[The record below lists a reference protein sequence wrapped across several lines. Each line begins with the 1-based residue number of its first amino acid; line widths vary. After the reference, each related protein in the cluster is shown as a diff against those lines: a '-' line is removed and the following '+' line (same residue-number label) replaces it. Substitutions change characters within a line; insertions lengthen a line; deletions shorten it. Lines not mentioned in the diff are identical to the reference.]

1 MKYTIKFKS
10 IIIFLSLFC
19 SFIPMSFYYI
29 PMSSLIIWTLR
40 VLRFALLAYYA
51 IEGIKRGCISRQLS
65 KMLMFLAALL
75 LSTLVYGGGIVNYL
89 ENASAILLVFLM
101 VGKYVYCGCESERYS
116 ALKSMY
122 NYFLTMMSLNAVSML
137 LLPQGVYRVV
147 FEKDFWHELSYPVYF
162 LNSENRLIEF
172 MLPLLVLSAI
182 MYEKRL
188 IRKYS
193 FVLSITLIT
202 FTMFKAMSLTSITG
216 ILVAAIIY
224 IVIRK
229 KNITSKVVIAYPL
242 VFSLQLVFEV
252 LMTSTGILVLLNFLF
267 GRVDT
272 IQSRYLLSQQAIK
285 VVSQNYILGVG
296 TAESGRLFMEGSMVY
311 WAHNHALDT
320 LVQSG
325 INGFAILLYNLIK
338 DGISK
343 KYSLNNV
350 QKIIFAGMMGVLVMG
365 MTESFFYSVEFYLIL
380 SLTDI

>member
-40 VLRFALLAYYA
+40 LLRFALLAYYA
-51 IEGIKRGCISRQLS
+51 VNGIKRGRISKQLS

-89 ENASAILLVFLM
+89 ENASTILLIFLM
-101 VGKYVYCGCESERYS
+101 VGKYVYCGRESERYYS
-116 ALKSMY
+116 LKSMY
-122 NYFLTMMSLNAVSML
+122 NYFLIMMSFNVVSML

-147 FEKDFWHELSYPVYF
+147 YEKDFWHELSYPVYF

-182 MYEKRL
+182 MYEKKL
-188 IRKYS
+188 IRKFG
-193 FVLSITLIT
+193 FVLSIALVI
-202 FTMFKAMSLTSITG
+202 FTMFKAMSLTSIAG
-216 ILVAAIIY
+216 ILVVTIIY

-229 KNITSKVVIAYPL
+229 KNITSKIVMVYPL
-242 VFSLQLVFEV
+242 VFSLQLVFEA
-252 LMTSTGILVLLNFLF
+252 LMMSTGILALLTFLF

-285 VVSQNYILGVG
+285 VVSQNCILGVG
-296 TAESGRLFMEGSMVY
+296 TAESGRLFTEGSMIY

-325 INGFAILLYNLIK
+325 ITGFAILLYNLVK

-343 KYSLNNV
+343 KYSFNNV
-350 QKIIFAGMMGVLVMG
+350 QKIIFAGMIGVLVMG
-365 MTESFFYSVEFYLIL
+365 MAESFFYSVEFYLIL

>member
-1 MKYTIKFKS
+1 
-10 IIIFLSLFC
+10 
-19 SFIPMSFYYI
+19 
-29 PMSSLIIWTLR
+29 
-40 VLRFALLAYYA
+40 
-51 IEGIKRGCISRQLS
+51 
-65 KMLMFLAALL
+65 
-75 LSTLVYGGGIVNYL
+75 
-89 ENASAILLVFLM
+89 
-101 VGKYVYCGCESERYS
+101 
-116 ALKSMY
+116 
-122 NYFLTMMSLNAVSML
+122 
-137 LLPQGVYRVV
+137 
-147 FEKDFWHELSYPVYF
+147 
-162 LNSENRLIEF
+162 
-172 MLPLLVLSAI
+172 
-182 MYEKRL
+182 
-188 IRKYS
+188 
-193 FVLSITLIT
+193 
-202 FTMFKAMSLTSITG
+202 
-216 ILVAAIIY
+216 
-224 IVIRK
+224 
-229 KNITSKVVIAYPL
+229 
-242 VFSLQLVFEV
+242 
-252 LMTSTGILVLLNFLF
+252 MTSTGILVLLNFLF

>member
-182 MYEKRL
+182 MY
-188 IRKYS
+188 
-193 FVLSITLIT
+193 
-202 FTMFKAMSLTSITG
+202 
-216 ILVAAIIY
+216 
-224 IVIRK
+224 
-229 KNITSKVVIAYPL
+229 
-242 VFSLQLVFEV
+242 
-252 LMTSTGILVLLNFLF
+252 
-267 GRVDT
+267 
-272 IQSRYLLSQQAIK
+272 
-285 VVSQNYILGVG
+285 
-296 TAESGRLFMEGSMVY
+296 
-311 WAHNHALDT
+311 
-320 LVQSG
+320 
-325 INGFAILLYNLIK
+325 
-338 DGISK
+338 
-343 KYSLNNV
+343 
-350 QKIIFAGMMGVLVMG
+350 
-365 MTESFFYSVEFYLIL
+365 
-380 SLTDI
+380 

>member
-29 PMSSLIIWTLR
+29 PMGSLIIWTLR
-40 VLRFALLAYYA
+40 LLRFALLAYYA
-51 IEGIKRGCISRQLS
+51 VNGIKRGRISKQLS

-89 ENASAILLVFLM
+89 ENASTILLIFLM
-101 VGKYVYCGCESERYS
+101 VGKYVYCGRESERYYS
-116 ALKSMY
+116 LKSMY
-122 NYFLTMMSLNAVSML
+122 NYFLIMMSFNVVSML

-147 FEKDFWHELSYPVYF
+147 YEKDFWHELSYPVYF

-182 MYEKRL
+182 MYEKKL
-188 IRKYS
+188 IRKFG
-193 FVLSITLIT
+193 FVLSSALVI
-202 FTMFKAMSLTSITG
+202 FTMFKAMSLTSIAG
-216 ILVAAIIY
+216 ILVVTIIY

-229 KNITSKVVIAYPL
+229 KNITSKIVMLYPL
-242 VFSLQLVFEV
+242 VFSLQLVFEA
-252 LMTSTGILVLLNFLF
+252 LMMSTGILALLTFLF

-285 VVSQNYILGVG
+285 VVSQNCILGVG
-296 TAESGRLFMEGSMVY
+296 TAESGRLFTEGSMIY

-325 INGFAILLYNLIK
+325 IIGFAILLYNLVK

-343 KYSLNNV
+343 KYSFNNV
-350 QKIIFAGMMGVLVMG
+350 QKIIFAGMIGVLVMG
-365 MTESFFYSVEFYLIL
+365 MAESFFYSVEFYLIL

>member
-40 VLRFALLAYYA
+40 LLRFTLLAYYA
-51 IEGIKRGCISRQLS
+51 IEGIKRGRIHRQLS
-65 KMLMFLAALL
+65 KMLMFLAVLL

-101 VGKYVYCGCESERYS
+101 VEKYVYCGSESERYS
-116 ALKSMY
+116 TLKSMY

-147 FEKDFWHELSYPVYF
+147 YEKDFWHELSYPVYF

-182 MYEKRL
+182 MREKRL
-188 IRKYS
+188 IRKNS
-193 FVLSITLIT
+193 FVLSIALVI
-202 FTMFKAMSLTSITG
+202 FTMFKAMALTSIAG
-216 ILVAAIIY
+216 ILVTAIIY
-224 IVIRK
+224 IIIRK
-229 KNITSKVVIAYPL
+229 KNITSRIVMIYPL

-252 LMTSTGILVLLNFLF
+252 LMTSTGILALLTFLF

-296 TAESGRLFMEGSMVY
+296 TAESGRLFTEGSMVY

-325 INGFAILLYNLIK
+325 IIGFAILLNNLIK
-338 DGISK
+338 DGISQ
-343 KYSLNNV
+343 KYSFNNV

-365 MTESFFYSVEFYLIL
+365 MAESFVYSVEFYLIL

>member
-296 TAESGRLFMEGSMVY
+296 TAESGRLFTEGSMVY

-325 INGFAILLYNLIK
+325 IIGFAILLYNLIK

>member
-10 IIIFLSLFC
+10 VIIFLSLLC

-29 PMSSLIIWTLR
+29 PMGSLIIWTLR
-40 VLRFALLAYYA
+40 LLRFALLAYYA
-51 IEGIKRGCISRQLS
+51 VEGIKRGRISKQLS

-101 VGKYVYCGCESERYS
+101 VEKYVYCGSESERYS
-116 ALKSMY
+116 TLKSMY

-147 FEKDFWHELSYPVYF
+147 YEKDFWHELSYPVYF

-182 MYEKRL
+182 MREKRL
-188 IRKYS
+188 IRKSS
-193 FVLSITLIT
+193 FVLSIALII
-202 FTMFKAMSLTSITG
+202 FTMFKAMALTSIAG
-216 ILVAAIIY
+216 IFVTAIIY
-224 IVIRK
+224 IIIKK
-229 KNITSKVVIAYPL
+229 KNITPRVVMIYPL

-252 LMTSTGILVLLNFLF
+252 LMTSTGILALLTFLF

-296 TAESGRLFMEGSMVY
+296 TAESGRLFTEGSMVY

-325 INGFAILLYNLIK
+325 MIGFTILLDNLIK

-343 KYSLNNV
+343 KYTLNNV

-365 MTESFFYSVEFYLIL
+365 MAESFFYSVEFYLIL

>member
-29 PMSSLIIWTLR
+29 PMGSLIIWTLR
-40 VLRFALLAYYA
+40 LLRFALLAYYA
-51 IEGIKRGCISRQLS
+51 VNGIKRGRISKQLS

-89 ENASAILLVFLM
+89 ENASTILLIFLM
-101 VGKYVYCGCESERYS
+101 VGKYVYCGRESERYYS
-116 ALKSMY
+116 VKSMY
-122 NYFLTMMSLNAVSML
+122 DYFLIMMSFNVVSML

-147 FEKDFWHELSYPVYF
+147 YEKDFWHELSYPVYF

-182 MYEKRL
+182 MYEKKL
-188 IRKYS
+188 IRKFG
-193 FVLSITLIT
+193 FVLSIALVI
-202 FTMFKAMSLTSITG
+202 FTMFKAMSLTSIAG
-216 ILVAAIIY
+216 ILVVTIIY

-229 KNITSKVVIAYPL
+229 KNITSKIVMVYPL
-242 VFSLQLVFEV
+242 VFSLQLVFEA
-252 LMTSTGILVLLNFLF
+252 LMMSTGILALLTFLF

-285 VVSQNYILGVG
+285 VISQNCILGVG
-296 TAESGRLFMEGSMVY
+296 TAESGRLFTEGSMIY

-325 INGFAILLYNLIK
+325 IIGFAILLYNLLK

-343 KYSLNNV
+343 KYSFNNV
-350 QKIIFAGMMGVLVMG
+350 QKIIFSGMIGVLVMG
-365 MTESFFYSVEFYLIL
+365 MAESFFYSVEFYLIL